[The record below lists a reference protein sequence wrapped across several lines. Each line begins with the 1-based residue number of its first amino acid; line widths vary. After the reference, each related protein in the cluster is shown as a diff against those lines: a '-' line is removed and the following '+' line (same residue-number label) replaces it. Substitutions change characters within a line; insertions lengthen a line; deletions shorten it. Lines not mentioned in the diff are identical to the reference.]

1 MSLRIPQVHRTAS
14 ALSVGVLLLNV
25 AVVGVFVTGDVALFL
40 GGVFILFV
48 LLGGLAWYVLT
59 R

>member
-1 MSLRIPQVHRTAS
+1 MSLHIPQVRRAAS